1 MFGTEFFD
9 PQTLWLNVTNLAL
22 GVVTLL
28 CVLAVG
34 WGVVTE
40 VLARV
45 RKPATADDGHAFWN
59 PDLGWTMA
67 DGGKRLDD
75 ESETHDA

>member
-1 MFGTEFFD
+1 MLDFFD
-9 PQTLWLNVTNLAL
+9 PQTMWLNVTNLAL

-34 WGVVTE
+34 WGVATE

-45 RKPATADDGHAFWN
+45 RKPATGDDGHAFWN

-67 DGGKRLDD
+67 DGGKRLDPHEEER
-75 ESETHDA
+75 ES